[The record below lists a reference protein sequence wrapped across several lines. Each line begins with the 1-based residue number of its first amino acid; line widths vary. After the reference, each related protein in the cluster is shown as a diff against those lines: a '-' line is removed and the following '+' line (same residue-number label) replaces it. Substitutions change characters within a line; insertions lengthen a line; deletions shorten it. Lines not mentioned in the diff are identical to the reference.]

1 MGCGEK
7 MKNSKSL
14 IRRCVALVPLML
26 AASGAFADQSND
38 TLRVAVARETDF
50 IDSIHTSSLDADL
63 FSTIIYDTLI
73 YADRATGEYKPL
85 LASSWSW
92 IDDTTVEFKLR
103 EGINFQNGEPFN
115 ADDVVYTFEQLMNMD
130 NNFRQQKQDF
140 GNIASVEKVDDYTVK
155 LTLKAPEP
163 TFENV
168 LVARVNIWPNEYTQ
182 ANGHM
187 IHATKPV
194 GTGPYALET
203 MQKGSS
209 YTLVKNPDYF
219 GGARPMP
226 TIGTIEVRVIPEIQT
241 QIAEL
246 MSGGLDMALSLSPND
261 TAALEGFPGITVQT
275 GQSTRMY
282 FLSMNV
288 AATENNPLNN
298 ADVRRAISYAINKE
312 EMVHS
317 LISPDAAVLATN
329 CNPSQNFCLTDI
341 EPVYSFDVAKAKE
354 LMASA
359 GFADGFEVTL
369 MAEANIRP
377 IGEALQGYLS
387 AIGVRVNL
395 ETMPLPAWRERY
407 IKGESQMSIVGWGSG
422 VSSIDVSNTLGI
434 FFNGSS
440 TDYVQDKDISEW
452 NAAALRSMDKDERES
467 LYRKTFTRINEEA
480 YVLPLYGTVATYVT
494 SEQVNYQAPMID
506 FPDLSLASWAN

>member
-1 MGCGEK
+1 
-7 MKNSKSL
+7 MKNSTSFF
-14 IRRCVALVPLML
+14 RRCVALVPLML
-26 AASGAFADQSND
+26 AASGAFADQSSD

-73 YADRATGEYKPL
+73 YADRETAEYKPL
-85 LASSWSW
+85 LATSWNW
-92 IDDTTVEFKLR
+92 IDNTTVEFKLR
-103 EGINFQNGEPFN
+103 EGIKFHNGEPFN

-140 GNIASVEKVDDYTVK
+140 GNIAAVEKIDDYTVRLK
-155 LTLKAPEP
+155 LKSPEP

-168 LVARVNIWPNEYTQ
+168 LVARVNIWPNEYTE
-182 ANGHM
+182 ANGGHM
-187 IHATKPV
+187 IHATRPV
-194 GTGPYALET
+194 GTGPYALQSME
-203 MQKGSS
+203 KGSV
-209 YTLVKNPDYF
+209 YTLVKNPEYF
-219 GGARPMP
+219 ADGPRPQP
-226 TIGTIEVRVIPEIQT
+226 TIGTIEIRVIPEIQT

-261 TAALEGFPGITVQT
+261 AAALDGVPGINVQT

-288 AATENNPLNN
+288 AAKDNNPLSN
-298 ADVRRAISYAINKE
+298 ADVRRAISHAINKE

-317 LISPDAAVLATN
+317 LISPDAAVLSTN

-341 EPVYSFDVAKAKE
+341 EPVYNFDVAKAKA
-354 LMASA
+354 LMQSA
-359 GFADGFEVTL
+359 GYADGFDVTL

-377 IGEALQGYLS
+377 VGEALQGYLS
-387 AIGVRVNL
+387 AIGIRVNL

-422 VSSIDVSNTLGI
+422 VSSIDISNSLGI

-440 TDYVQDKDISEW
+440 TDYVQDKEISEW
-452 NAAALRSMDKDERES
+452 NAAALRSMDKAERES
-467 LYRKTFTRINEEA
+467 LYRKTLTRINEEA
-480 YVLPLYGTVATYVT
+480 YVVPLYGSVATYVT
-494 SEQVNYQAPMID
+494 SDQVTYKTPVID
-506 FPDLSLASWAN
+506 FPDLSLASWAK